1 MLLFYHVHKCR
12 CTVDLMTGW
21 HLQQKSLFCKVDF
34 LDIAGTATFSRFR
47 DLKEDAVYYF
57 KIQAA
62 TKAGEGPATRTLEVH
77 THHIKTMTP
86 LDNST
91 SKPSGKND
99 QQMGIIVGVSIG
111 GACIAICILIFL
123 LRNR

>member
-1 MLLFYHVHKCR
+1 M
-12 CTVDLMTGW
+12 DW
-21 HLQQKSLFCKVDF
+21 HLQQKSLFCEIDF
-34 LDIAGTATFSRFR
+34 LCISGTATFSRIH

-57 KIQAA
+57 KVQAA
-62 TKAGEGPATRTLEVH
+62 TKAGEGPATRTIEVH
-77 THHIKTMTP
+77 THHIKTVP
-86 LDNST
+86 QPDNST

-99 QQMGIIVGVSIG
+99 QNMGIIVGVSIG